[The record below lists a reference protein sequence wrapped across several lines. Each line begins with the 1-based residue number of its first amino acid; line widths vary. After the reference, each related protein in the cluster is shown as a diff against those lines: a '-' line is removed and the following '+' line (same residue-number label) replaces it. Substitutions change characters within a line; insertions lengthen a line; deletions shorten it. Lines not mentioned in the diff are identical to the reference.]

1 MLAKTSHALICFVGI
16 ASIYQIPMAVA
27 LSPQE
32 VAQAIK
38 PLVVRII
45 TKQGSASGTLIK
57 REGNT
62 YQVLTIAAASKGDSI
77 TIVTADGQRHLAKKS
92 QLSGSETALLTFAS
106 SKEYKVAIIV
116 AGPSF
121 IGGNSIFIAGFPKVT
136 RTITAPV
143 YTFRP
148 ATLERQSSTGGLAY
162 KASLLPGMEGGGIFD
177 SSAKLIGIH
186 SRRVSG
192 SSRQDQVNGNIQF
205 QSGTYTGIPIAAFIS
220 ASQSAGTGSYD
231 SNLITG
237 NSGSSGAPSAEQ
249 IEAIRTS
256 MTGTAR
262 DGGLLFEAQA
272 KIQQGQYR
280 EAIALYDAYIQKHP
294 KEALAYSGRGNA
306 KFGMGDKKG
315 AIADYDKALQM
326 YPRPTGIVLYR
337 GIAKAQ
343 SGDLNGGIID
353 LQQAVVENP
362 TSPESHYYLALGL
375 YERGDKAVAI
385 ASMKKAQSLYETQG
399 NKAKAQELE
408 QLLRRMK

>member
-1 MLAKTSHALICFVGI
+1 MITKTSYALVCFWGVANI
-16 ASIYQIPMAVA
+16 FQMPMAMA

-38 PLVVRII
+38 PSVVRI
-45 TKQGSASGTLIK
+45 TTDRGSASGTIIK
-57 REGNT
+57 HEGNT
-62 YQVLTIAAASKGDSI
+62 YQVLTTAAASKGKSI
-77 TIVTADGQRHLAKKS
+77 TVFTSDGQRHIAKKS
-92 QLSGSETALLTFAS
+92 SQSGADTAVLTFTS
-106 SKEYKVAIIV
+106 SKDYQVAVIII
-116 AGPSF
+116 GPSSSNNGVF
-121 IGGNSIFIAGFPKVT
+121 VAGFPKVT
-136 RTITAPV
+136 RTITTPV
-143 YTFRP
+143 YTVRP
-148 ATLERQSSTGGLAY
+148 ATLERQGNGGNLSY
-162 KASLLPGMEGGGIFD
+162 KGSLLPGMEGGGIFD
-177 SSAKLIGIH
+177 DSAKLIGIH
-186 SRRVSG
+186 SRQVST
-192 SSRQDQVNGNIQF
+192 SNRQDRVNANIQF
-205 QSGTYTGIPIAAFIS
+205 QSGTYAGIPIAAFIS
-220 ASQSAGTGSYD
+220 ASQSAGTGSYN
-231 SNLITG
+231 STPMTG
-237 NSGSSGAPSAEQ
+237 TNGGGAPSAEQ

-256 MTGTAR
+256 MMGISR
-262 DGGLLFEAQA
+262 DGGLLSEAQT
-272 KIQQGQYR
+272 KVQQGQYR

-362 TSPESHYYLALGL
+362 TSPEPHYYLALGL